1 LNNSISAYFF
11 QKKLPFQ
18 EEKIAYKTIPVFTS
32 RTVMEAMQTSS
43 MGRQRKYSDV
53 VEEDEATGG
62 SGSESSRRSQRYCS
76 FECVTEKY

>member
-1 LNNSISAYFF
+1 
-11 QKKLPFQ
+11 
-18 EEKIAYKTIPVFTS
+18 
-32 RTVMEAMQTSS
+32 MEAMQTSS